1 MEYVCRVGTPNG
13 EVVEQSFSAA
23 DEGAL
28 RADLEQKGF
37 YIFSVRRA
45 LGLKGLGVG
54 REHVPTPV
62 LMLFGQEL
70 GALLRAGLPLVQAL
84 DIMLERQ
91 RNPVFRRSL
100 TNVRDKVKTG
110 IALSDAFRGEGAL
123 YPPMLAASLVAGERS
138 GSLEDVLR
146 RFVLYLRLNVSLKRK
161 AVSASIYPLM
171 LLVMMSVLLFVLLV
185 KVIPEFEKF
194 YADFDV
200 KLPFLTRALMALST
214 AMKEHLALIMI
225 GLGLAVA
232 AFVAWRRREG
242 SGVTLDR
249 LFFRIPHIGRMM
261 RIYATSQLCR
271 TLSSLLAGGLPLVNA
286 MDVAASS
293 IGNRAMAAAV
303 SLAVPLVREGKSLTV
318 ALESTH
324 MLEGVALEMVKVGE
338 QTGALGDMLNA
349 IADFYDEEL
358 ETSIATVLA
367 LVEPIMLVVMAV
379 VVAGML
385 LSFYLPLFQAI
396 GTIQK

>member
-1 MEYVCRVGTPNG
+1 MEYVCRVGTPGG
-13 EVVEQSFSAA
+13 EVIEQSFSAA
-23 DEGAL
+23 DETAL
-28 RADLEQKGF
+28 RADLEGKGF
-37 YIFSVRRA
+37 YIFSIRRA

-54 REHVPTPV
+54 RERVPMPV

-70 GALLRAGLPLVQAL
+70 AALLRAGLPLVQAL
-84 DIMLERQ
+84 DVMLERQ
-91 RNPVFRRSL
+91 KHPVFRRSL

-110 IALSDAFRGEGAL
+110 IALSEAFRGEGQL
-123 YPPMLAASLVAGERS
+123 YPAMLPASLVAGERS
-138 GSLEDVLR
+138 GNLEEVLR
-146 RFVLYLRLNVSLKRK
+146 RFVQYLRLNVSLRRK

-171 LLVMMSVLLFVLLV
+171 LFVMMSVLLAVLLV

-194 YADFDV
+194 YGDFDV
-200 KLPFLTRALMALST
+200 ELPFLTRALMATST
-214 AMKEHLALIMI
+214 WIRDHLALIVI
-225 GLGLAVA
+225 ALGVAVF
-232 AFVAWRRREG
+232 AFVTWRRREG
-242 SGVTLDR
+242 SGVVMDR
-249 LFFRIPHIGRMM
+249 MMFRLPHIGRLM
-261 RIYATSQLCR
+261 RIYATSQLAR

-286 MDVAASS
+286 MEVAASS

-303 SLAVPLVREGKSLTV
+303 AAATPLIREGKSLTV
-318 ALESTH
+318 ALESTG

-367 LVEPIMLVVMAV
+367 LVEPIMLVLMAV

-396 GTIQK
+396 SAIKH